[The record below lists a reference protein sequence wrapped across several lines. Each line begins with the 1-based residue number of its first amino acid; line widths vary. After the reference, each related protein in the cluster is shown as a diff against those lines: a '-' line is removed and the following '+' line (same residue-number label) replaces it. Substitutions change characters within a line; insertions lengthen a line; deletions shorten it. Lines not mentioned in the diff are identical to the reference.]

1 MTVLFDRHAP
11 LFFVQPDLVEG
22 NFDGIVVDA
31 PERVGLFL
39 TELNTLIITTQLRF
53 LDVGAP
59 EDFNQQLADEF
70 IVEFDHIMERYNGQ
84 DEA

>member
-39 TELNTLIITTQLRF
+39 TELNTLIIKTQLSF

-59 EDFNQQLADEF
+59 EDSNQQLADEF
-70 IVEFDHIMERYNGQ
+70 IVDFDIIMERYNGQ
-84 DEA
+84 ATA

>member
-22 NFDGIVVDA
+22 NFDGIVVNA
-31 PERVGLFL
+31 PERTCLFL
-39 TELNTLIITTQLRF
+39 TELNDLVINTQLRF

-59 EDFNQQLADEF
+59 EDYNQQLADEF
-70 IVEFDHIMERYNGQ
+70 IVSFDIIMERYNGQ
-84 DEA
+84 EAA